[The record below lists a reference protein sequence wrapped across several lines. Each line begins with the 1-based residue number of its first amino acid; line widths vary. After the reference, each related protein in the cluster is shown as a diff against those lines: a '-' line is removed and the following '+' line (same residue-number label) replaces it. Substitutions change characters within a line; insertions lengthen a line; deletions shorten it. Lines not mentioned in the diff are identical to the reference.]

1 MKLEV
6 QAVDAH
12 VEGQHGRVIF
22 GGEGFLDVPGRTMF
36 EKMTWFEQ
44 NLDWFRKLML
54 REPRGY
60 PRACANVL
68 LPPTEAGCDA
78 GFVILEQPD
87 LYAAMSGTNTMIV
100 ATVLLE
106 EGRVAIT
113 EPVTELLLEPPAGPV
128 VVRAHCEGGRVR
140 LVEID
145 SVPSFATALDVPVEV
160 PGHGAVPVSVAWGGM
175 AFAVVEARHL
185 GIEIVPERAR
195 EVQQAAIAVCG
206 AARRQVGFTHPDEP
220 GLHQVEGTVVVSA
233 PHDPAN
239 HARQTACL
247 PSGQMDTSPS
257 GTGASAAMAVRHARG
272 ELAIGEEFRTE
283 GFFGGVFL
291 CRLVEERGLG
301 VVPRIG
307 GRAFVTGYARYV
319 LDEDDPFPEGF
330 MLGDI
335 WPAATAGSES
345 AALTALRRS
354 R

>member
-1 MKLEV
+1 VKLSVE
-6 QAVDAH
+6 AVDAH
-12 VEGQHGRVIF
+12 VEGQHGRVIR
-22 GGEGFLDVPGRTMF
+22 GGDGFLDVPGATMF

-44 NLDWFRKLML
+44 HLDWFRRLML

-68 LPPTEAGCDA
+68 LPPTQPGSDA

-106 EGRVAIT
+106 EGTLPMT
-113 EPVTELLLEPPAGPV
+113 EPVTALTLEPPAGQV
-128 VVRAHCEGGRVR
+128 AVRARCADGRVR

-145 SVPSFATALDVPVEV
+145 NVPSFATALDVPVEV
-160 PGHGAVPVSVAWGGM
+160 PGHGTVPVSVAWGGM
-175 AFAVVEARHL
+175 AFAVVDARDL
-185 GIEIVPERAR
+185 GVELVPERAR

-206 AARRQVGFTHPDEP
+206 AARARLAFEHPDNA
-220 GLHQVEGTVVVSA
+220 GLHEIEGTVVVSP

-257 GTGASAAMAVRHARG
+257 GTGTSAAMAVRFARG
-272 ELAIGEEFRTE
+272 ELAVGEEFDTE
-283 GFFGGVFL
+283 GFLGGVFR
-291 CRLVEERGLG
+291 CRIVSERDGW

-307 GRAFVTGYARYV
+307 GRAWITGYARYV
-319 LDEDDPFPEGF
+319 LQDDDPFPEGF
-330 MLGDI
+330 VMGDI
-335 WPAATAGSES
+335 WPAATAGTD
-345 AALTALRRS
+345 AASLAAQRRG
-354 R
+354 

>member
-1 MKLEV
+1 VKLEV
-6 QAVDAH
+6 EAVDAH
-12 VEGQHGRVIF
+12 VEGQHGRVIR
-22 GGEGFLDVPGRTMF
+22 GGEGFLDVPGSTMF

-60 PRACANVL
+60 PRTCANVL
-68 LPPTEAGCDA
+68 LPPTQPGCDA

-87 LYAAMSGTNTMIV
+87 LYAAMSGTNLIIV

-106 EGRVAIT
+106 EGT
-113 EPVTELLLEPPAGPV
+113 LPMTGPLTELTLEPPAGPIP
-128 VVRAHCEGGRVR
+128 VRAHCAGGRVT
-140 LVEID
+140 LVEFD
-145 SVPSFATALDVPVEV
+145 NVPSFATAVDVPIDV
-160 PGHGAVPVSVAWGGM
+160 PGYGTVPVSVAWGGM
-175 AFAVVEARHL
+175 AFAVADARDLGVEL
-185 GIEIVPERAR
+185 VPERAR
-195 EVQQAAIAVCG
+195 DVQAAAIAVCG
-206 AARRQVGFTHPDEP
+206 AAREQIGFSHPEQP
-220 GLHQVEGTVVVSA
+220 RLGAVEGTVVISP

-257 GTGASAAMAVRHARG
+257 GTGASAAMAVRHVRG
-272 ELAIGEEFRTE
+272 EQALGDEYRAE
-283 GFFGGVFL
+283 GYFGGVFR
-291 CRLVEERGLG
+291 CSLVEERGPG

-330 MLGDI
+330 TIGDI
-335 WPAATAGSES
+335 WPAANAGSEA
-345 AALTALRRS
+345 AALAAQRR